1 MDIKSI
7 LQEKFKDHLSEESL
21 SDITHAFE
29 SAIQNRVAE
38 LQEQAQSEFSALVE
52 QKASEL
58 VEQRVALQVEAALI
72 KIDEDHS
79 KKLEHLLESIDND
92 HTTKLQ
98 KLVEAIDSDHTTKLK
113 NVVQAIDEK
122 HADML
127 EYVVEK
133 YETAL
138 KTEAVSYKEKL
149 VEEVSN
155 YLELYLDK
163 IVPTK
168 QIDEAVENIQ
178 ARRIIDQIR
187 QLVSIDE
194 QFINSEIKEALI
206 DGKETIT
213 SLQKELNEA
222 VQQNTN
228 LNQRLG
234 EVESALLLEN
244 KTKTLDDSTKRYVKR
259 LLKGKTVDYI
269 NENYQYVVEM
279 FEKETRMQEELHKDE
294 VVQKRLVE
302 SVVDRPELEYSS
314 INESIV
320 TSQPQQS
327 SGGVIEYLTEMK
339 RFGNKYSRK

>member
-1 MDIKSI
+1 MYIKSI

-21 SDITHAFE
+21 SDITQAFE
-29 SAIQNRVAE
+29 SAIQDRVTVIETE
-38 LQEQAQSEFSALVE
+38 LQEKTNSLVE
-52 QKASEL
+52 DRASQIA
-58 VEQRVALQVEAALI
+58 EQRAALQVEAALI
-72 KIDEDHS
+72 KIDEEHS
-79 KKLEHLLESIDND
+79 EKLEHLLESIDAD
-92 HTTKLQ
+92 HTAKLQ
-98 KLVEAIDSDHTTKLK
+98 KLVEAIDTDHTAKLQ
-113 NVVQAIDEK
+113 NVVKAIDEK

-127 EYVVEK
+127 EHVVSK
-133 YETAL
+133 YEKAL
-138 KTEAVSYKEKL
+138 QTEASTYKEKI

-168 QIDEAVENIQ
+168 QINEAVENIQ

-222 VQQNTN
+222 VEKNTS
-228 LNQRLG
+228 LSQRLG

-244 KTKTLDDSTKRYVKR
+244 KTKTLDESTKRYVKR
-259 LLKGKTVDYI
+259 LLKGKTADYI

-279 FEKETRMQEELHKDE
+279 FEKETRMQEELHRDE

-320 TSQPQQS
+320 TSQPSQS
-327 SGGVIEYLTEMK
+327 SGGVVEYLSEMK
-339 RFGNKYSRK
+339 RYGNKFSRK